1 MSANPA
7 PAPIRKRFF
16 TRITASVPLLVTVIV
31 HVVLVAVA
39 GYFVVSEQI
48 LGKKKNFEGAPP
60 SDNSVVQKQVE
71 HRLQVARKGGGSA
84 NTTPVSANRIFSSD
98 ASALQLPAMPD
109 LPSMG
114 ASSLGGMGFGAGA
127 GGVGTG
133 TGYGTG
139 LGSGSGLGSGFMTM
153 SFLGTTSQRASKIV
167 FVVDVGPDLMDIKKG
182 GFEAF
187 SIVREEILKLISRLP
202 PSAEFG
208 VVIYE
213 SSGGGRSLQPVVQYI
228 SAFSLN
234 LLPATSSN
242 KTRFFEWMKP
252 VNSSYNVHGIRS
264 AAILTS
270 WSPKPLPKAGLD
282 DDFRPPAWVVALRCA
297 LEMGPDTIYV
307 VAGSSGS
314 PARLSDKAEFEKR
327 KKVNED
333 LIAEHVRSGLNL
345 DSISA
350 ARSAAL
356 DKAMDQLDEVNAKL
370 RAKGQ
375 PPLIVQY
382 ARRIFDADFQASLK
396 QKGFSI
402 PVDYKGW
409 TDKAG
414 RPIWGLTA
422 DPFETADYSEVHT
435 QISKLQ
441 SALLRERASLN
452 IFLFVGPN
460 QQPKADMD
468 NLAKASSRNG
478 GKFQLLTTKKLKE
491 IVAQKE
497 AAK

>member
-7 PAPIRKRFF
+7 PAPSPAPSPFSKRFYS
-16 TRITASVPLLVTVIV
+16 RITASVPLLVTVIV
-31 HVVLVAVA
+31 HVVLVAAA

-139 LGSGSGLGSGFMTM
+139 LGSGNGLGSGFMSL

-187 SIVREEILKLISRLP
+187 SIVRDEISKLISRLP

-208 VVIYE
+208 VVIYQ
-213 SSGGGRSLQPVVQYI
+213 SSGGGRSTLPVVQYI
-228 SAFSLN
+228 SAFALN

-242 KTRFFEWMKP
+242 KTRFFEWIKP
-252 VNSSYNVHGIRS
+252 VNSTYNVQGIRS
-264 AAILTS
+264 TAILTA
-270 WSPKPLPKAGLD
+270 WSPKQLPRAGLD
-282 DDFRPPAWVVALRCA
+282 DDFSPPAWVVALRCA
-297 LEMGPDTIYV
+297 LEMGPDTN
-307 VAGSSGS
+307 GT
-314 PARLSDKAEFEKR
+314 
-327 KKVNED
+327 
-333 LIAEHVRSGLNL
+333 
-345 DSISA
+345 
-350 ARSAAL
+350 
-356 DKAMDQLDEVNAKL
+356 KL
-370 RAKGQ
+370 RGD
-375 PPLIVQY
+375 VVT
-382 ARRIFDADFQASLK
+382 F
-396 QKGFSI
+396 
-402 PVDYKGW
+402 
-409 TDKAG
+409 
-414 RPIWGLTA
+414 
-422 DPFETADYSEVHT
+422 
-435 QISKLQ
+435 
-441 SALLRERASLN
+441 
-452 IFLFVGPN
+452 
-460 QQPKADMD
+460 
-468 NLAKASSRNG
+468 
-478 GKFQLLTTKKLKE
+478 
-491 IVAQKE
+491 
-497 AAK
+497 